1 MGKPKEIGMKPVF
14 IYTMLLNAG
23 SSCLWPLTTM
33 YMHEY
38 LNRSLIESGF
48 ILFIMSSFMILGN
61 YVGGYLFD
69 HWSAYKTAIISITI
83 STASIV
89 ALTFLH
95 SWPYFAI
102 LLVIHGFG
110 DGISLTLI
118 NSYASM
124 VKSKSPRYVFNT
136 LYVGLNIGVVVGTA
150 MVGYLMK
157 YGVTTVFAVTTAF
170 YLILLVM
177 AIRLFNIDF
186 SEYDHNRQVKTSG
199 SSNFHG
205 LKLLLSICFLVFSI
219 YLSYAIWESV
229 IPIHMTNLGMS
240 FEQYSSIW
248 TINGLLIIS
257 GQTFVSKM
265 GRKIPINRQVAVG
278 VFLFAVA
285 FLFLVVDRHYLG
297 YVLTIVFLTFGEMIG
312 LPDLPAWIDSL
323 ATDSQKGMYQAF
335 FNISMSSG
343 RAIGPLYAGTFVE
356 CLSYNS
362 LFIFSFALMMVA
374 IVIVLFNHRSLKQH
388 EESK

>member
-1 MGKPKEIGMKPVF
+1 MAKPKEIGMKPVF

-38 LNRSLIESGF
+38 LNRSLIESGL

-69 HWSAYKTAIISITI
+69 HWSAYKTAIISIII
-83 STASIV
+83 STLSIV

-102 LLVIHGFG
+102 LLIIHGFG
-110 DGISLTLI
+110 DGIGLTLV

-136 LYVGLNIGVVVGTA
+136 LYVGLNIGVVAGTA
-150 MVGYLMK
+150 MVGYLLK
-157 YGVTTVFAVTTAF
+157 YGVTTVFAVTTVF
-170 YLILLVM
+170 YLVLLVM
-177 AIRLFNIDF
+177 AILLFNIDF
-186 SEYDHNRQVKTSG
+186 SDYDHNHQVKATG
-199 SSNFHG
+199 EKKYHG
-205 LKLLLSICFLVFSI
+205 IKLLLSICFLVFSI

-229 IPIHMTNLGMS
+229 IPVHMTNLGMS

-248 TINGLLIIS
+248 TINGLMIIA
-257 GQTFVSKM
+257 GQSLVSKL
-265 GRKIPINRQVAVG
+265 GRKIAINRQVALG

-285 FLFLVVDRHYLG
+285 FIFLVFDKSYVG
-297 YVLTIVFLTFGEMIG
+297 YVFTIAFLTFGEMIG

-323 ATDSQKGMYQAF
+323 ASDSQKGMYQAF
-335 FNISMSSG
+335 FSISMSSG
-343 RAIGPLYAGTFVE
+343 RAVGPLYAGAFVE
-356 CLSYNS
+356 YLSYNT
-362 LFIFSFALMMVA
+362 LFIFSFVLMMFA
-374 IVIVLFNHRSLKQH
+374 IILVLFNHRRLKQH